1 MSILRN
7 SRSFKDISLSF
18 SPHPVTKDLPVLA
31 NERAILRSVRNLVE
45 TMPTERFFNSLLGTE
60 VRSSL
65 FENYTRGTL
74 VTIEDQIVET
84 IENYEPRVD
93 NFQVEAQSDPDN
105 NNFDVKVFFDIVG
118 INAPTQS
125 FSFILEPTR

>member
-1 MSILRN
+1 M
-7 SRSFKDISLSF
+7 
-18 SPHPVTKDLPVLA
+18 TKDLPVLA

-45 TMPTERFFNSLLGTE
+45 TMPTERFFNSLIGTE

-65 FENYTRGTL
+65 FQNYTRGTL

-93 NFQVEAQSDPDN
+93 NVRVEAQSDPDN

-118 INAPTQS
+118 IDTPTQS

>member
-7 SRSFKDISLSF
+7 SRSFKDLSLSF

-45 TMPTERFFNSLLGTE
+45 TMPTERFFNSLIGTE

-65 FENYTRGTL
+65 FQNYTRGTL

-93 NFQVEAQSDPDN
+93 LIK
-105 NNFDVKVFFDIVG
+105 VKVTPDYGGNALNVTIVYFVTG
-118 INAPTQS
+118 IDSPPQQLD
-125 FSFILEPTR
+125 FVLLPTR

>member
-45 TMPTERFFNSLLGTE
+45 TMPTERFFNSLIGTE

-65 FENYTRGTL
+65 FQNYTRGTL

-93 NFQVEAQSDPDN
+93 NVQVEAQSDPDLSL
-105 NNFDVKVFFDIVG
+105 IH
-118 INAPTQS
+118 I
-125 FSFILEPTR
+125 

>member
-1 MSILRN
+1 M
-7 SRSFKDISLSF
+7 
-18 SPHPVTKDLPVLA
+18 TKDLPVLA
-31 NERAILRSVRNLVE
+31 NERAIVRSVRNLVE
-45 TMPTERFFNSLLGTE
+45 TMPTERFFNSLIGTE

-93 NFQVEAQSDPDN
+93 NVQVEAQSDPDN